1 MYRSDYGGS
10 SFGDYKGLKDHY
22 DREVSLV
29 RMGND
34 YNLVK
39 DEQENLCIEV
49 ELTRWKGEDAVNS
62 CEKVITYS
70 KNGDIIIDIPTKKSG
85 YYGRHSH
92 RMMEN
97 LLQFL
102 PDSVAIYE
110 TQSNDKQYLMY
121 EPDSNVRQYNYS
133 PKIVYEISKSK
144 SIHLKADGT
153 VRGAKKVTRGEKKF
167 AEKKSLQDHMEP
179 KHFKEMTKARLNSDL
194 EVDYTTLH
202 ATFRG
207 QQTGTQHRAIEM
219 YKPSVFKSYERN
231 GPNSGLIRRL
241 FVGRF
246 MENDSDFD
254 KCREIALEI
263 IKDIPDSCLSSTFE
277 RMRDEHKET

>member
-1 MYRSDYGGS
+1 
-10 SFGDYKGLKDHY
+10 
-22 DREVSLV
+22 
-29 RMGND
+29 
-34 YNLVK
+34 
-39 DEQENLCIEV
+39 
-49 ELTRWKGEDAVNS
+49 
-62 CEKVITYS
+62 
-70 KNGDIIIDIPTKKSG
+70 
-85 YYGRHSH
+85 
-92 RMMEN
+92 
-97 LLQFL
+97 
-102 PDSVAIYE
+102 
-110 TQSNDKQYLMY
+110 
-121 EPDSNVRQYNYS
+121 
-133 PKIVYEISKSK
+133 
-144 SIHLKADGT
+144 
-153 VRGAKKVTRGEKKF
+153 
-167 AEKKSLQDHMEP
+167 
-179 KHFKEMTKARLNSDL
+179 MTKARLNSDL